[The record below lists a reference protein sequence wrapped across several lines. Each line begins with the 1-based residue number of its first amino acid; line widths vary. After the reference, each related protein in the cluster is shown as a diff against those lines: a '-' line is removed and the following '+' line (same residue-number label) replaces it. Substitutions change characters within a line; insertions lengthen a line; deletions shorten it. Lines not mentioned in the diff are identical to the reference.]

1 MNCLYILVAPSAV
14 GKSALLH
21 QLKGEKRGS
30 RFLWRSIKKYS
41 TRDCRGVDRTTGIE
55 DDVVDIDGNNDELIS
70 AKAKLHSIEIDYEQR
85 KKTNTNVQEDEIN
98 VKNARDA
105 LFGARVKYIEQYC
118 NDTDTEKKGVVYHM
132 NTNLYGFN
140 YQEICECL
148 KTDNGVIICSDF
160 DTIRTLKNNKE
171 FGKFVKVIY
180 IASSMDEKVLLNR
193 YKGRMGSN
201 EQVFAINQEGL
212 SEVERYNNLIL
223 SAGRLGYYEK
233 IEETIPKLNEIWN
246 SMLVYYS
253 TICNRKEKIRLLF
266 NQYIENVGVIDNVIL
281 NFYDLEYMYSQM
293 RNIIIKNNTIA
304 IKTKVTA
311 PPIFMVCAAPSSG
324 KGTLM
329 EIVGDIGKIDGS
341 LVQVKKYA
349 KRNASPLTDR
359 RDNMVPIGK
368 SGQFEQF
375 MPIEA
380 IWKWVGHKSKEKGGV
395 SVEKEYAVNKKEISE
410 NLINNKSQIF
420 IANFN
425 EIANARKYFP
435 NNIVVLYLHATHDT
449 ETKKHIERKRRF
461 ECRSQIIDEAKKSGE
476 DLSDKEVTERE
487 QSEKYV
493 KLKVQMIAADLEE
506 IRSTHNDYVKYITE
520 VDHVLLNTG
529 TQDDLIMQMQKILK
543 IYSIDKKV

>member
-21 QLKGEKRGS
+21 QLKSEKNGS
-30 RFLWRSIKKYS
+30 RFFWRSIKKYS
-41 TRDCRGVDRTTGIE
+41 TRDCRGVDKTSGIE

-70 AKAKLHSIEIDYEQR
+70 ARSSLQTIETNYEQR
-85 KKTNTNVQEDEIN
+85 KKTNSNSQDDEIK
-98 VKNARDA
+98 VKNARDT
-105 LFGARVKYIEQYC
+105 LFGARVRYIEQYC
-118 NDTDTEKKGVVYHM
+118 NDTDAEKKGVVYHM

-140 YQEICECL
+140 YQEICDCL

-160 DTIRTLKNNKE
+160 DTIRTLKANE
-171 FGKFVKVIY
+171 IFGQFVKVIY

-193 YKGRMGSN
+193 YKGRMGVD
-201 EQVFAINQEGL
+201 EQVFSIDQEGL
-212 SEVERYNNLIL
+212 DKVERYNNLIL

-266 NQYIENVGVIDNVIL
+266 NQYIENIGIIDNVIL
-281 NFYDLEYMYSQM
+281 NFYNLEYMYSQM
-293 RNIIIKNNTIA
+293 RNIIIKNNNIA
-304 IKTKVTA
+304 LQHKTSS

-349 KRNASPLTDR
+349 KRNPSPLTDR

-368 SGQFEQF
+368 DGEFEQF
-375 MPIEA
+375 MPKSA
-380 IWKWVGHKSKEKGGV
+380 IWKWIGHKAKDTAVV
-395 SVEKEYAVNKKEISE
+395 SVEKEYAVNKDEILE
-410 NLINNKSQIF
+410 NLKHNKSQIF

-425 EIANARKYFP
+425 EIANAKKYFS

-461 ECRSQIIDEAKKSGE
+461 ECRVQIIEDAQKSGE

-487 QSEKYV
+487 QSEKYI
-493 KLKVQMIAADLEE
+493 KVRDQRIKADLEE
-506 IRSTHNDYVKYITE
+506 IRDTHYEYVKYITE

-543 IYSIDKKV
+543 VYSIDKRR